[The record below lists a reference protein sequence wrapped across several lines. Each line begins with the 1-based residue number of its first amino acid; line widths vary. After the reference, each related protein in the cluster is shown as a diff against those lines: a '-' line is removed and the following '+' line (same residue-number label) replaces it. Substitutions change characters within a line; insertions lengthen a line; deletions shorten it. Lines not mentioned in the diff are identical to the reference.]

1 MNAKDLL
8 GKKIIDKKARDL
20 AKLAEIDDSKFG
32 MISETSAAAIAYEL
46 NLKNNF
52 DYDIYEHD
60 PNQLDD
66 KTPGPISL
74 DEKTKFSS
82 CDKNVPFPFLK
93 SLDWLSVKEYILV
106 FL

>member
-1 MNAKDLL
+1 
-8 GKKIIDKKARDL
+8 
-20 AKLAEIDDSKFG
+20 

-74 DEKTKFSS
+74 DEK
-82 CDKNVPFPFLK
+82 N
-93 SLDWLSVKEYILV
+93 ILV
-106 FL
+106 FDLGAGCFNLTIISVEKIKNNKLNFKVKANRRRYI